1 MVHGILYSGIIQSTV
16 CDDTRHSA
24 IDATTLNG
32 LERHH
37 TLDSQLSHDLFDGMY
52 YCCCLLH
59 IELTVDCYVWCCC

>member
-1 MVHGILYSGIIQSTV
+1 MVLKSPNISLSSIQSSTMVHGILYSGIIQSTV

-52 YCCCLLH
+52 
-59 IELTVDCYVWCCC
+59 